1 MENNEVESLADV
13 KLYSNSFIPAIFSS
27 DFPSLSP
34 TKAPAPPTRLTP
46 QLPARSTTPIV
57 LRKPVSAHSQRAGR
71 QKTNVLNTEKMM

>member
-1 MENNEVESLADV
+1 MS
-13 KLYSNSFIPAIFSS
+13 SFTPTVFSELFL
-27 DFPSLSP
+27 DQISLSP

-46 QLPARSTTPIV
+46 QLPARSTTPMA